1 MSWAVTRNVVVD
13 DITGRL
19 WCAVRPVFLANL
31 AELFFITVLIIL

>member
-1 MSWAVTRNVVVD
+1 MSWTVTRNVVY
-13 DITGRL
+13 DITGRS